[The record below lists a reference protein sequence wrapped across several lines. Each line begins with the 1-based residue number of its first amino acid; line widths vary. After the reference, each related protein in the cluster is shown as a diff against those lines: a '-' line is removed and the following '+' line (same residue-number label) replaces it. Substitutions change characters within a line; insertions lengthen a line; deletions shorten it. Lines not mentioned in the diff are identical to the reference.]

1 MIVIVPANPEWPL
14 EFARLAEPLAAAMG
28 ELAVRIDH
36 IGSTAVPGLA
46 AKDVID
52 IQVSVREL
60 APAVERALAGL
71 GYERLP
77 DITGDH
83 LPPQAAGPA
92 SDWQKWLFRPPAG
105 QRRTN
110 LHVRVAGRPNQ
121 RYPLL
126 FRDYLRA
133 HPAAAESYGLIK
145 QQLARYHPDDMEAY
159 YDIKDPVCDLI
170 WIAAEAWAVGGW
182 SDAAAS

>member
-1 MIVIVPANPEWPL
+1 MIEIVPYDPQWPF
-14 EFARLAEPLAAAMG
+14 EFSRLAPPLAAALG

-52 IQVSVREL
+52 IQVSVRALE
-60 APAVERALAGL
+60 PAVAAALAGL
-71 GYERLP
+71 GYEQRP
-77 DITGDH
+77 GIVGDH
-83 LPPQAAGPA
+83 RPPQAAGPD
-92 SDWQKWLFRPPAG
+92 SDWQKWFFRPPAG

-133 HPAAAESYGLIK
+133 HPAAAEAYGLIK
-145 QQLARYHPDDMEAY
+145 QQLARHHPDDMDAY
-159 YDIKDPVCDLI
+159 YDIKDPACDLI
-170 WIAAEAWAVGGW
+170 WVAAKAW
-182 SDAAAS
+182 AAASGWTVA